1 MKEHMEEHMKPKPW
15 LITKMMLFYRTAAPL
30 DYFILT
36 FQKASP
42 KSWLRS
48 SKGSGGS
55 CFATDLMNH
64 EPITYASMLLSIK
77 LNLFPNSSNKN
88 YNVFPLPGQKCIFF
102 LPMMQV
108 GSFLGEMYSASCT
121 QVISLSPEVRVNP
134 STQSTKTFSPWS
146 TGNTESVTRC
156 PPLGNSE
163 QVPMRVDVK

>member
-77 LNLFPNSSNKN
+77 LNHFPNSSNRK
-88 YNVFPLPGQKCIFF
+88 II
-102 LPMMQV
+102 M
-108 GSFLGEMYSASCT
+108 SFHCQDKEMYIFLTNDASWKFPWWDVLSVLYT
-121 QVISLSPEVRVNP
+121 GYKSISRSESEPINTVHEDFFSLIHREYWVCHKMP
-134 STQSTKTFSPWS
+134 SSRQLRTSS
-146 TGNTESVTRC
+146 
-156 PPLGNSE
+156 
-163 QVPMRVDVK
+163 